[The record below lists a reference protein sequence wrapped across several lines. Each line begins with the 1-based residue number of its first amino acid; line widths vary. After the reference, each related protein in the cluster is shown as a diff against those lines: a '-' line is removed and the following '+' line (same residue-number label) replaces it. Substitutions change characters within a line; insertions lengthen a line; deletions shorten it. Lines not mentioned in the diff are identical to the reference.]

1 MLSSVSLRLLSM
13 SLAPHQG
20 VQMSAMPPDAFL
32 PAYNVVEE
40 QDPDERLKE
49 YCRSHLLL
57 RDREPANPLLFAANG
72 RAAAV

>member
-1 MLSSVSLRLLSM
+1 MRCAEDELRKS
-13 SLAPHQG
+13 AG